1 MGRVEQADKRRHQ
14 AEELRAKAE
23 LLSDHETRIG
33 YLRMAE
39 ICERLADN
47 EEKVAENPGKTR

>member
-23 LLSDHETRIG
+23 LLSDQETRIG

-39 ICERLADN
+39 VYERLADN
-47 EEKVAENPGKTR
+47 EEKIARVTK